1 MVEIRTKV
9 RYDYSYIEAAAIKIG
24 DDILEVFSY
33 GQYLISGVSNAD
45 MPAMIG
51 GFPVERSEPK
61 KNQVR
66 FTIDLGD
73 SRNIG
78 IKVYKDLVYVD
89 LNVHHGHSEEF
100 KRGVGMLGAWNNGA
114 RLARDGVTI
123 LSDDN
128 EYGQEWQIRDTEAN
142 LFVTDSAPQWPA
154 KCEMPNLVER
164 ASRRLGEAV
173 VSSEAATA
181 ACAHIKDQHSHDMCV
196 FDVIATA
203 DLSVAQGGVY

>member
-1 MVEIRTKV
+1 LADFPNFANGLGLMVEIRTKV

-78 IKVYKDLVYVD
+78 IKVYKDLV
-89 LNVHHGHSEEF
+89 
-100 KRGVGMLGAWNNGA
+100 
-114 RLARDGVTI
+114 
-123 LSDDN
+123 
-128 EYGQEWQIRDTEAN
+128 
-142 LFVTDSAPQWPA
+142 
-154 KCEMPNLVER
+154 
-164 ASRRLGEAV
+164 
-173 VSSEAATA
+173 
-181 ACAHIKDQHSHDMCV
+181 
-196 FDVIATA
+196 VIAQDSDTISGHA
-203 DLSVAQGGVY
+203 RCLEQWCALGQRWCHYLER